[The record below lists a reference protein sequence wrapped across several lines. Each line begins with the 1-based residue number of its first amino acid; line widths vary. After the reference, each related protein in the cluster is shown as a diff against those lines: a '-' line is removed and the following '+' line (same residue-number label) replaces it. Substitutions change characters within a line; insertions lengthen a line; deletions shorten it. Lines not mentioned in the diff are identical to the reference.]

1 MWVLGLAALLNDASS
16 EMITPLLPV
25 FLSLS
30 LGAGP
35 AIIGFIE
42 GLAEATSSLF
52 KALSG
57 RWVDRGVSAGVLV
70 VGGYTLSV
78 LARPWVGLAGI
89 LFGWPVVMLLR
100 FLDRVGKGIR
110 TSPRDS
116 LIADLVEPGARGRAY
131 GLHRA
136 LDHTGAVIGPLL
148 AAGLLAAGWP
158 LRSVFLFAA
167 VPGVLVLV
175 SLVVW
180 LPRTGAR
187 YGAGKD
193 IGTGTAMDP
202 GIGIGGASRSVHDTD
217 TALPSPDAEQSTP
230 GFRASWRAM
239 PRDIRGLILGGGV
252 LAMVAMPEMLLVL
265 LATSAGL
272 PVVTIPLLW
281 AALSLAKVVTAYPAG
296 WAVDRYG
303 VRRVL
308 ASGWAL
314 RVTLLI
320 ALATVPHGPLSTAL
334 LLGGYSMAIALCEPA
349 ERAWIGDATRQ
360 GLRGRAF
367 GNYHLA
373 VGLAALPGAALLGAL
388 WEWFGSAAALWL
400 AATVTALVA
409 VALLRRSA
417 QLDATREA

>member
-25 FLSLS
+25 FLSAS

-52 KALSG
+52 KGLSG
-57 RWVDRGVSAGVLV
+57 RWVDRGVPADALV
-70 VGGYTLSV
+70 IGGYTVSV
-78 LARPWVGLAGI
+78 MARPWMGLAGAV
-89 LFGWPVVMLLR
+89 FGWPVILLLR
-100 FLDRVGKGIR
+100 FLDRVGKGVR

-116 LIADLVEPGARGRAY
+116 LIADVVAPGARGRAF

-175 SLVVW
+175 SLVVG
-180 LPRTGAR
+180 LPRGGKGVAIGASAGPAS
-187 YGAGKD
+187 GAVPAVN
-193 IGTGTAMDP
+193 TGTVDATR
-202 GIGIGGASRSVHDTD
+202 GTAS
-217 TALPSPDAEQSTP
+217 SPEAELAAA
-230 GFRASWRAM
+230 GLRASWRAL
-239 PRDIRGLILGGGV
+239 PPDVRGLILGGGV
-252 LAMVAMPEMLLVL
+252 LALVAVPEMLLVL
-265 LATSAGL
+265 LATSAGVS
-272 PVVTIPLLW
+272 VVAIPLLW
-281 AALSLAKVVTAYPAG
+281 SALSLAKVVSAYPAG

-308 ASGWAL
+308 RVGWAL
-314 RVTLLI
+314 RVALLL
-320 ALATVPHGPLSTAL
+320 ALAVMPPAPLSTAL
-334 LLGGYSMAIALCEPA
+334 LLGVYSMAIALCEPA

-388 WEWFGSAAALWL
+388 WQWFGPAAAMGF
-400 AATVTALVA
+400 AAAVTAMVA
-409 VALLRRSA
+409 AWLLLRAPQASV
-417 QLDATREA
+417 TREA

>member
-42 GLAEATSSLF
+42 GLAEATSSVF

-57 RWVDRGVSAGVLV
+57 RWVDRGVPAGALV
-70 VGGYTLSV
+70 IGGYAVSV
-78 LARPWVGLAGI
+78 MARPWMGLAGAV
-89 LFGWPVVMLLR
+89 FGWPVILLLR
-100 FLDRVGKGIR
+100 FLDRVGKGVR
-110 TSPRDS
+110 TSPRDT
-116 LIADLVEPGARGRAY
+116 LIADVVEPGARGRAF

-148 AAGLLAAGWP
+148 AAALLAAGWP

-167 VPGVLVLV
+167 VPGALVLV
-175 SLVVW
+175 CLVVG
-180 LPRTGAR
+180 LPRSQASASS
-187 YGAGKD
+187 GAG
-193 IGTGTAMDP
+193 IGTGT
-202 GIGIGGASRSVHDTD
+202 GTGVGTGSGAAQSPPEVDGD
-217 TALPSPDAEQSTP
+217 AL

-239 PRDIRGLILGGGV
+239 PHDVRGLIVGGGV
-252 LAMVAMPEMLLVL
+252 LALVAMPEMLLVL
-265 LATSAGL
+265 LATSAGV
-272 PVVTIPLLW
+272 PMVAIPLLW
-281 AALSLAKVVTAYPAG
+281 SALSLAKVVSAYPAG
-296 WAVDRYG
+296 WAADRYG

-314 RVTLLI
+314 RVALLL
-320 ALATVPHGPLSTAL
+320 ALAVLPRHPLSTAW
-334 LLGGYSMAIALCEPA
+334 LLGGYSIAIALCEPA

-373 VGLAALPGAALLGAL
+373 VGLAALPGAVLLGSL
-388 WEWFGSAAALWL
+388 WEWFGPAAALGL
-400 AATVTALVA
+400 AATVTAA
-409 VALLRRSA
+409 VGVWLLWRA
-417 QLDATREA
+417 PQPAAAREA